1 VGAGSHCD
9 EGDVDYYGQ
18 TVPEGSVMMMLIASA
33 CRDHRQYPPDGHAFA
48 IHREQRQH
56 LAFGVGIHYCLG
68 ASLARLEGSI
78 ALEEILKRFPEWD
91 VDLDSARWSSASAAR
106 GWETMP
112 ALLPR

>member
-1 VGAGSHCD
+1 
-9 EGDVDYYGQ
+9 
-18 TVPEGSVMMMLIASA
+18 MMMLIASA

-78 ALEEILKRFPEWD
+78 ALEEILK
-91 VDLDSARWSSASAAR
+91 
-106 GWETMP
+106 
-112 ALLPR
+112 